1 MAYITVFT
9 PTYNRAHTLPRLYL
23 SLLEQ
28 TFRDFE
34 WLVVDDGSLDDTP
47 ALLEGIRL
55 AARLDMRWIGTE
67 NGGKHRAVNTGV
79 REARGEL
86 FFIVDSDDT
95 LSTDALEQIVKHY
108 EQVRDDPSFAGVSGM
123 KAWPDGRKVGSPCR
137 FETLDCTSVEFRHKH
152 RMKGDVAEAF
162 RTDVLRRFPF
172 PEYPG
177 EKFVSEALVWNRIA
191 VGHRLRYFNRNIYLC
206 DYLPDGLTRSI
217 GRIHRASPL
226 GMMDYY
232 ASCARQRGG
241 TPLSKVKAAIQYWRY
256 TLDYRGHRIEL
267 PAWGYGFWPAGAL
280 FRILDKRK
288 E

>member
-9 PTYNRAHTLPRLYL
+9 PTYNRAHTLPRLFR
-23 SLLEQ
+23 SLQEQ

-34 WLVVDDGSLDDTP
+34 WLVVDDGSSDDTP
-47 ALLEGIRL
+47 ALLDRMRF
-55 AARLDMRWIGTE
+55 ADVLDMRWVCTE

-79 REARGEL
+79 RLALGEL
-86 FFIVDSDDT
+86 FFIVDSDDI
-95 LSTDALEQIVKHY
+95 LVPDALEQLAKHY
-108 EQVRDDPSFAGVSGM
+108 GQIRDDASFAGVSGM
-123 KAWPDGRKVGSPCR
+123 RAWPDGRKIGSPCR
-137 FETLDCTSVEFRHKH
+137 FETLDCTFVEFRHKH
-152 RMKGDVAEAF
+152 RMTGDVAEAY
-162 RTDVLRRFPF
+162 RTEVLRRFPF

-177 EKFVSEALVWNRIA
+177 EKFVSEALVWSRIA
-191 VGHRLRYFNRNIYLC
+191 AEHKLRYFDRNIYLC
-206 DYLPDGLTRSI
+206 EYLPDGLTRSI
-217 GRIHRASPL
+217 DRVHRASPL
-226 GMMDYY
+226 GTMDYF

-256 TLDYRGHRIEL
+256 TLDYRGRRIEL